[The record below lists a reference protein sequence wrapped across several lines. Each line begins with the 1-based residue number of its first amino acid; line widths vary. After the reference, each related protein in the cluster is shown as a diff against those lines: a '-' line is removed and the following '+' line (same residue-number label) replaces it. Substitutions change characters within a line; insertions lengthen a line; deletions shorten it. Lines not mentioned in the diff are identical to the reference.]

1 VILFD
6 NIVQVGASA
15 QGPRRTATNI
25 QPEIHSTDTHR
36 ANEINFA
43 LLHLFGYQFAP
54 RYKDLFDKVRT
65 CLCGFK
71 HPNQYGDAI
80 LMPVRKAQ
88 KELIINE
95 WDNVQRIIV
104 SLALKATTQ
113 RDVLQLCSRA
123 EDRGR

>member
-1 VILFD
+1 
-6 NIVQVGASA
+6 
-15 QGPRRTATNI
+15 
-25 QPEIHSTDTHR
+25 
-36 ANEINFA
+36 
-43 LLHLFGYQFAP
+43 
-54 RYKDLFDKVRT
+54 LFDKVRT

-71 HPNQYGDAI
+71 HPSQYGDAI

-113 RDVLQLCSRA
+113 STIVSKLSAYARNGRYEFRQQPAPVDVEEIVRELADVQIETDSTLA
-123 EDRGR
+123 A